1 LKQPTHTI
9 PSREEI
15 LGVFRDAGTPL
26 DAATLARALQVKPAA
41 QEVLGRRLNAM
52 QRDGQINADN
62 AGIYSLADA
71 GGFIAGRI
79 AAHRDGFGFVIPE
92 EPGPDLFLNDKEM
105 QKVLHGDR
113 VLAKVTGTDRRG
125 RPEGTIVE
133 VVERANTHIIG
144 RLMNEGGVWI
154 VAPEDQRMNQDV
166 LIAGGPGKAKAGQV
180 VSVELIEQPARFQQP
195 TGRIVEVLGELDDP
209 GMEIE
214 IAVRKFGV
222 PHVFSPNA
230 LKQANKLPNEVR
242 DPDLM
247 DRVDLRDVPLVTIDG
262 EDARDFDDA
271 VYCEPVQVDGARGYR
286 LLVAIADVSHYVKPN
301 DSLDADAIERS
312 TSVYF
317 PRRVIPMLPEKLSN
331 GLCSLNPA
339 VDRLTLVCDMVVT
352 GAGEVTAYQ
361 FYPAVIH
368 SAARLTY
375 NQVAAVLADP
385 KGEEAQAR
393 PAIVPHLLNL
403 NAVFH
408 ALLGARQERGAIDF
422 ETTETYIVC
431 NPMGKIEKIIPRTRN
446 DAHRLIEECM
456 LAANVCA
463 ADLLIRHKHPGT
475 FRVHAVPTEEKLNQ
489 LRTFLKQTGL
499 NLGGGNKPQASDY
512 AAVMRE
518 IKERPDAALLQTMLL
533 RSMQQAVYSPDNVGH
548 FGLAYEAYA
557 HFTSPIRR
565 YPDLLTHRAIKAI
578 LLGKRYEP
586 KGIELGK
593 LNTTVSNAARKQAAK
608 DKLEGKTKNEKDLTI
623 WDALGVH
630 CSANERRAD
639 EASRDVENWLKCYF
653 MQDKLGESF
662 TGTVAGVTTFGIFVQ
677 LDELYVEGLVHVTE
691 LGQDYFQ
698 YDEARHL
705 LRGERTGKT
714 YGLTDRVTVQVAKVD
729 LEARKI
735 DLVMANAEG
744 AEDAPAQNRQ
754 PAGKDKGRNK
764 GRDEGKGK
772 FERKPDSKPAPAPAN
787 GNPSRLQFDEVIEAK
802 PAGKSKRSRRAR
814 KEAAELARQQ
824 ANGSQVDT
832 PQVQAAPAPAP
843 TPAGTGTGNNT
854 GTGKNK
860 RSRSARRKAAAER
873 LAANGQAGQEAQ
885 VVKVEAPQA
894 QPQPVQAVAPAPAP
908 APAVDVQ
915 APAKPARKR
924 KAAAAQPVA
933 EGRDAA
939 PAQQPA
945 QQPLAAPIEAPV
957 EAAPV
962 VPKRTRA
969 AKAVKA
975 ALETPAPA
983 AQTETASAPVAE
995 AAPAAAKRTRRTKT
1009 AEAAVEAAVEVAV
1022 AAAPSVAEAIAAVET
1037 PARPRRTR
1045 AVKAEPAAPVAAPVA
1060 AAPAKPAAKK
1070 AAKPAPQAV
1079 AAAPVK
1085 PAAKKAA
1092 KPAPVAVAEAPA
1104 KPAAKKA
1111 AKPAAPVAEP
1121 AAKAAATPAPK
1132 AAAKAAA
1139 KAVAKPAAK
1148 AAEKPAAPAAKKTS
1162 AAKSSAKTK
1171 PAVEADSTA
1180 SKTSTKKRSKA

>member
-1 LKQPTHTI
+1 MKQPTHTI

-26 DAATLARALQVKPAA
+26 DAATLARALKVKPAA

-52 QRDGQINADN
+52 QRDGQITAGDD
-62 AGIYSLADA
+62 GIYALADS

-79 AAHRDGFGFVIPE
+79 AAHRDGFGFVIPD
-92 EPGPDLFLNDKEM
+92 EPGADLFLNDKEM

-144 RLMNEGGVWI
+144 RLLNEGGVWI

-166 LIAGGPGKAKAGQV
+166 LVAGSPGKAKAGQV

-242 DPDLM
+242 DPDLL

-331 GLCSLNPA
+331 GLCSLNPQ
-339 VDRLTLVCDMVVT
+339 VDRCTLVCDMVVT
-352 GAGEVTAYQ
+352 EDGEVTAYQ
-361 FYPAVIH
+361 FYPAVMH

-375 NQVAAVLADP
+375 NQVADILASTD
-385 KGEEAQAR
+385 GEEAQKR

-403 NAVFH
+403 NQVFR
-408 ALLGARQERGAIDF
+408 ALLKARQERGAIDF

-431 NPMGKIEKIIPRTRN
+431 NALGKIEKIIPRTRN

-463 ADLLIRHKHPGT
+463 ADFLLRHKHPGT

-489 LRTFLKQTGL
+489 LRTFLKQVGL
-499 NLGGGNKPQASDY
+499 NLGGGSKPTARDY
-512 AAVMRE
+512 AAVMQQ

-593 LNTTVSNAARKQAAK
+593 LNTTQSNAARKQAAK
-608 DKLEGKTKNEKDLTI
+608 DKAEGKPQKSEKDLTI

-639 EASRDVENWLKCYF
+639 EASRDVENWLKCFF
-653 MQDKLGESF
+653 MQDKIGEEF

-677 LDELYVEGLVHVTE
+677 LDELFVEGLVHITE
-691 LGQDYFQ
+691 LGADYFQ
-698 YDEARHL
+698 YDEARHE
-705 LRGERTGKT
+705 LRGERTGQR
-714 YGLTDRVTVQVAKVD
+714 YQLTDRVTVKVTRVD
-729 LEARKI
+729 LESRKI
-735 DLVMANAEG
+735 DLTLAAPGAQAQAGKAPQAKAPSAPAALPSPLERALQAAHEATETKPPKSRKARARAVAEG
-744 AEDAPAQNRQ
+744 LL
-754 PAGKDKGRNK
+754 
-764 GRDEGKGK
+764 
-772 FERKPDSKPAPAPAN
+772 S
-787 GNPSRLQFDEVIEAK
+787 
-802 PAGKSKRSRRAR
+802 
-814 KEAAELARQQ
+814 
-824 ANGSQVDT
+824 
-832 PQVQAAPAPAP
+832 APAP
-843 TPAGTGTGNNT
+843 TPA
-854 GTGKNK
+854 
-860 RSRSARRKAAAER
+860 
-873 LAANGQAGQEAQ
+873 
-885 VVKVEAPQA
+885 
-894 QPQPVQAVAPAPAP
+894 PVPAPVVEEK
-908 APAVDVQ
+908 VDEDVVFVPPPRKPRAAKTAAKTSATGVAK
-915 APAKPARKR
+915 APAK
-924 KAAAAQPVA
+924 
-933 EGRDAA
+933 
-939 PAQQPA
+939 
-945 QQPLAAPIEAPV
+945 
-957 EAAPV
+957 
-962 VPKRTRA
+962 A
-969 AKAVKA
+969 AKK
-975 ALETPAPA
+975 
-983 AQTETASAPVAE
+983 
-995 AAPAAAKRTRRTKT
+995 
-1009 AEAAVEAAVEVAV
+1009 AV
-1022 AAAPSVAEAIAAVET
+1022 AAAPAVEA
-1037 PARPRRTR
+1037 PA
-1045 AVKAEPAAPVAAPVA
+1045 K
-1060 AAPAKPAAKK
+1060 APAKPAAKK
-1070 AAKPAPQAV
+1070 AA
-1079 AAAPVK
+1079 
-1085 PAAKKAA
+1085 AKSTTK
-1092 KPAPVAVAEAPA
+1092 EA
-1104 KPAAKKA
+1104 
-1111 AKPAAPVAEP
+1111 
-1121 AAKAAATPAPK
+1121 APK
-1132 AAAKAAA
+1132 AAK
-1139 KAVAKPAAK
+1139 
-1148 AAEKPAAPAAKKTS
+1148 
-1162 AAKSSAKTK
+1162 
-1171 PAVEADSTA
+1171 TA
-1180 SKTSTKKRSKA
+1180 SKTSKKK